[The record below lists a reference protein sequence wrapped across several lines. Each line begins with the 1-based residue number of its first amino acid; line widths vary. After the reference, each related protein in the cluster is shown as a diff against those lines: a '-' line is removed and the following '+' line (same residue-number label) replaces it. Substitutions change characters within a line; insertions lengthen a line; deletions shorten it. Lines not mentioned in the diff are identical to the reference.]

1 MLYVNK
7 NIKGFYWE
15 GYELDSSSYE
25 VGYSYQDF
33 LDGKWVQLD
42 SDQEKFHQNNPDASV
57 KEVIAMQ
64 LDPEPP
70 GPTEEEL
77 LAKAKDK
84 KVSEA
89 REYAYSDAVRSY
101 SLDGKQIWY
110 NSSMRQRV
118 KNDIDVAKGSG
129 IYTVSVADSEY
140 ELDIANTA
148 MNEMHVY
155 EYECNDRTAAI
166 EKEITSKTDRSEVE
180 SMKVDEGYPEKLVRT
195 KDQIIEKNKI
205 LEANDPEK
213 ATAMYMRAMINT
225 PAMLENTDQNL
236 ALKIKGLYPI
246 WDKDGVYG
254 DKGLPMGTAV
264 VKGQR
269 FRSKNK
275 PSDLDWTL
283 FEVRQD
289 HNLQADWVPGQGGG
303 TESLYM
309 VVQEKHSGTIDDPIP
324 WVYNSILENGKYYI
338 DKEIKYLCIRD
349 SGIPLAYENL
359 SDLVSAGYVRVV

>member
-1 MLYVNK
+1 MVYVNK
-7 NIKGFYWE
+7 NVKGFYWE

-42 SDQEKFHQNNPDASV
+42 SDQEKIHQDNPDASV

-64 LDPEPP
+64 FDPEPP

-110 NSSMRQRV
+110 NSSMRQKV

-155 EYECNDRTAAI
+155 ESECDDRTAAI
-166 EKEITSKTDRSEVE
+166 EKEIASKIDRSEVE

-195 KDQIIEKNKI
+195 KDQIIEKI
-205 LEANDPEK
+205 
-213 ATAMYMRAMINT
+213 RS
-225 PAMLENTDQNL
+225 
-236 ALKIKGLYPI
+236 LKLTI
-246 WDKDGVYG
+246 
-254 DKGLPMGTAV
+254 
-264 VKGQR
+264 R
-269 FRSKNK
+269 R
-275 PSDLDWTL
+275 
-283 FEVRQD
+283 R
-289 HNLQADWVPGQGGG
+289 LQPC
-303 TESLYM
+303 T
-309 VVQEKHSGTIDDPIP
+309 
-324 WVYNSILENGKYYI
+324 
-338 DKEIKYLCIRD
+338 
-349 SGIPLAYENL
+349 
-359 SDLVSAGYVRVV
+359 

>member
-1 MLYVNK
+1 MVYVN
-7 NIKGFYWE
+7 NSIKGFYWE
-15 GYELDSSSYE
+15 GYELDSSSYKI
-25 VGYSYQDF
+25 GYSYQDF
-33 LDGKWVQLD
+33 LDGKWVRLD
-42 SDQEKFHQNNPDASV
+42 SDQEKFHQDNPNASV

-64 LDPEPP
+64 LDPEPL

-77 LAKAKDK
+77 LARTKDK
-84 KVSEA
+84 KISEA
-89 REYAYSDAVRSY
+89 REYAYSDAVCSY
-101 SLDGKQIWY
+101 ILDGKQIWY
-110 NSSMRQRV
+110 DSIMRQKV

-129 IYTVSVADSEY
+129 IYTISVADSEY
-140 ELDIANTA
+140 GLDVVNTV
-148 MNEMHVY
+148 MNEMHIY
-155 EYECNDRTAAI
+155 ESECYDRIVAI
-166 EKEITSKTDRSEVE
+166 EKEIASKTNRSEVE

-195 KDQIIEKNKI
+195 NGQIIEKNKI

-269 FRSKNK
+269 FRSKNQ

-283 FEVRQD
+283 FEVRQN

-303 TESLYM
+303 AESMYM
-309 VVQEKHSGTIDDPIP
+309 VVQEKHLGTIDDPIP

-349 SGIPLAYENL
+349 SGNPLAYENL
-359 SDLVSAGYVRVV
+359 SDLVSAGYVKVV

>member
-7 NIKGFYWE
+7 NVKGFYWGE
-15 GYELDSSSYE
+15 YELDSSSYE

-33 LDGKWVQLD
+33 LDGKWVFLD
-42 SDQEKFHQNNPDASV
+42 SGQEKFHQDNPDASV

-89 REYAYSDAVRSY
+89 WEYAYSDAVRSY

-110 NSSMRQRV
+110 NSSMRQKV

-155 EYECNDRTAAI
+155 ESECNDRTAAI
-166 EKEITSKTDRSEVE
+166 EKEIASKTNRSEVE

-236 ALKIKGLYPI
+236 ALKIKRLYPI

-269 FRSKNK
+269 FRSKDK

-283 FEVRQD
+283 FEVRQN

-338 DKEIKYLCIRD
+338 DKGIKYLCIRD